1 MDSKKLEIL
10 VLETS
15 GSLENNDKVE
25 INFDHHK
32 AIFGALAMLKTTA
45 ESEIHLW
52 SIRFRQNECYEL
64 WRECSLEVEPL
75 FEDRV
80 GFLPAL
86 IQFFWNMKGLLDK
99 SVDTMA
105 ALKAEHLQNQAKSR
119 YSSSSS
125 SSSLVQHR

>member
-45 ESEIHLW
+45 GEFRLASVRTFQYLKLSFVHAAESEIHLW

-64 WRECSLEVEPL
+64 WRECSLEVKPL

-80 GFLPAL
+80 GFVPAL
-86 IQFFWNMKGLLDK
+86 IQFFWNMKVARLL
-99 SVDTMA
+99 M
-105 ALKAEHLQNQAKSR
+105 
-119 YSSSSS
+119 
-125 SSSLVQHR
+125 